1 MVNNILE
8 KSFIFGAMLF
18 SIAYNSNT
26 LGMGSSPEEHNTN
39 SFNTIVDNN
48 EKSINSSILTD
59 SSSQIKMRF
68 GKKDKDK
75 DWIQVTMPIYN
86 LKCNDKTGERLEF
99 LSKENIPGIGI
110 FDIDLKNTAVILE
123 RDQFVVKLN
132 VGGGLKYEL
141 LDTIKTQASRFMNYV
156 NGEID
161 EYKDLSRIS
170 RTEYEHKY
178 DVTTC
183 ITIPGLQIDCNIKK
197 PALNIYNEKF
207 VVQRNFLDRF
217 LSFGEKFKVNFSK
230 SLGFY
235 SNDIF
240 TEILKNDKVLFKF
253 KGSPDNI
260 DMKSD
265 VNFSMTYNMFYMNLM
280 NVLTDFSIGRLQVDL
295 NIFHTKL
302 RKKIITKYF
311 KFDDGKPINI
321 NEDIIDENDNTKTHA
336 YSATN
341 FSLYCKLSN
350 EGDESNNWIN
360 YDVEL
365 SGIFNVKS
373 KVNFEKYLIL
383 PRKPKDYEDFIQ
395 NIKPLK
401 SYDDHQ
407 PLIYKD
413 SNRRLKVYFNGVF
426 SLKRIEFLHN
436 NVAFAISL
444 VDFSF
449 GIHSQGYIQEG
460 DFSVFKKK
468 KKIDDSIFAI
478 YVRPFIIKMELIK
491 DGIIVVNWTPF
502 TWGNR
507 LDKNDMQFSKNL
519 KASLNLNK
527 LYHWIFGKENVV

>member
-1 MVNNILE
+1 MINNILE

-26 LGMGSSPEEHNTN
+26 LGMGHNPAEHNTN
-39 SFNTIVDNN
+39 NFNTIADN
-48 EKSINSSILTD
+48 KSINSSILTD

-86 LKCNDKTGERLEF
+86 LKCNDGTGERLEF
-99 LSKENIPGIGI
+99 LNKDNIPGIGI
-110 FDIDLKNTAVILE
+110 FDIDLKNTAFILE
-123 RDQFVVKLN
+123 RDPFVVKLN

-170 RTEYEHKY
+170 RVEYEHKY

-183 ITIPGLQIDCNIKK
+183 ITMPGLQIDCNIKK

-230 SLGFY
+230 SLEFY
-235 SNDIF
+235 SNSIF
-240 TEILKNDKVLFKF
+240 AENLESSKVLLKV
-253 KGSPDNI
+253 KDDSQEYNV
-260 DMKSD
+260 K
-265 VNFSMTYNMFYMNLM
+265 NFSFSMVYNMLYVNLM

-302 RKKIITKYF
+302 RKKIITKYMQLD
-311 KFDDGKPINI
+311 KKPI
-321 NEDIIDENDNTKTHA
+321 DIEKNLVDPEDNTKTHA

-350 EGDESNNWIN
+350 EGEESNNWIN

-365 SGIFNVKS
+365 SGIFNVNYD
-373 KVNFEKYLIL
+373 VNFEKYLIL

-413 SNRRLKVYFNGVF
+413 SNRQLKVYFNGVF
-426 SLKRIEFLHN
+426 SLKRIDFLHN

-444 VDFSF
+444 VDFNFLIYRNCHMEYCFKIRS
-449 GIHSQGYIQEG
+449 
-460 DFSVFKKK
+460 SVF
-468 KKIDDSIFAI
+468 
-478 YVRPFIIKMELIK
+478 
-491 DGIIVVNWTPF
+491 
-502 TWGNR
+502 
-507 LDKNDMQFSKNL
+507 
-519 KASLNLNK
+519 
-527 LYHWIFGKENVV
+527 

>member
-68 GKKDKDK
+68 GKKDNDK

-86 LKCNDKTGERLEF
+86 LKFDDKTGQRSGF
-99 LSKENIPGIGI
+99 LDTNNISDIGI

-123 RDQFVVKLN
+123 RDPFVVKLS
-132 VGGGLKYEL
+132 GSKLQFKL
-141 LDTIKTQASRFMNYV
+141 LDTIKTHASRFMNYYIRNELKDE
-156 NGEID
+156 NGLSKIG
-161 EYKDLSRIS
+161 YKH
-170 RTEYEHKY
+170 TY

-183 ITIPGLQIDCNIKK
+183 ITMSGLQIDYNIKK
-197 PALNIYNEKF
+197 RIYDFYNEKF

-235 SNDIF
+235 SNHIITENLNSKTIIF
-240 TEILKNDKVLFKF
+240 SVKIQTNNEESLETDKDFYNANLY
-253 KGSPDNI
+253 I
-260 DMKSD
+260 A
-265 VNFSMTYNMFYMNLM
+265 YNMFYMNLM

-311 KFDDGKPINI
+311 KYNDGKPINI
-321 NEDIIDENDNTKTHA
+321 NEDIIDESDNTKTHA

-365 SGIFNVKS
+365 SGIFKIKQS
-373 KVNFEKYLIL
+373 GNFEKFLIL

-395 NIKPLK
+395 NIRIPLK
-401 SYDDHQ
+401 TYDANYQ
-407 PLIYKD
+407 SLTYED
-413 SNRRLKVYFNGVF
+413 SNSLKVYFNGVF

-449 GIHSQGYIQEG
+449 GIHSQGHIQQG
-460 DFSVFKKK
+460 DFSVFNVKKK
-468 KKIDDSIFAI
+468 DNDSIFAI

-491 DGIIVVNWTPF
+491 DGIIVVNWTPL
-502 TWGNR
+502 TYGNR
-507 LDKNDMQFSKNL
+507 LKKKDTKF
-519 KASLNLNK
+519 
-527 LYHWIFGKENVV
+527 

>member
-18 SIAYNSNT
+18 SIAYNSDT

-39 SFNTIVDNN
+39 NFNTIADN
-48 EKSINSSILTD
+48 KSINSSILTD

-86 LKCNDKTGERLEF
+86 LKFDDKTGQRSGF
-99 LSKENIPGIGI
+99 LDTNNISDIGI

-123 RDQFVVKLN
+123 RGPFVVKLN
-132 VGGGLKYEL
+132 VGGVLKYEL

-183 ITIPGLQIDCNIKK
+183 ITMPGLQIDYNIKK

-240 TEILKNDKVLFKF
+240 AENLKNDRVLFKF
-253 KGSPDNI
+253 KGPSNNII
-260 DMKSD
+260 DMKGD
-265 VNFSMTYNMFYMNLM
+265 VNLSMLYNMFYMNLM

-311 KFDDGKPINI
+311 KYNDGKPINI
-321 NEDIIDENDNTKTHA
+321 NEDIIDDYYNTKT
-336 YSATN
+336 YVCSATN

-360 YDVEL
+360 YDIEL
-365 SGIFNVKS
+365 SGIFNVKYS
-373 KVNFEKYLIL
+373 VNFEKFLIL

-413 SNRRLKVYFNGVF
+413 SNRELKVYFNGVF

-449 GIHSQGYIQEG
+449 GIHSQGHIQQG
-460 DFSVFKKK
+460 DFSVFNVKQK
-468 KKIDDSIFAI
+468 DASIFAI